1 MSTAKQYADGF
12 NANFLNM
19 IGEIMARYLKTE
31 NSFAELELAEEA
43 EKDDVLQELRKEN
56 LSNLHNVFEL
66 SRSHASMKLRNSLM
80 LKLFDTM
87 ERIVREAEEAETE
100 PGTAG
105 SLREC
110 CVDILQKVGS
120 LASSS
125 TTDVALEARQL
136 LIELNLPSHKN
147 QLRAM
152 ESKLRRVA
160 EHDEEVVEYL
170 VNSTQ
175 AILHFLVEIV
185 LTSKDIVLRK
195 AALEIYIRRLYNC
208 YEIDELEIKHDE
220 EVGDIYA
227 EFLFHAAAKDS
238 VAMGEIGMAQA
249 SSYDNL
255 TALLTDQR
263 AKSIIDETGTQGSQE
278 SSSVGLDLFEDSSVG
293 ASNAGQSSLSSI
305 PPLSRQPDAKPNR
318 MLSREARAES
328 ATGDQEPGAIPPYVR
343 RKGSLSVFANTEAL
357 KGGFKALLRA
367 VHRKKTERPGE
378 QLATDVM
385 HTILNVDEDLLA
397 QTDASS
403 GDAEAVAAAL
413 RAFLSSN
420 EEDLNHCGIRR
431 VTFATAPTFN
441 AMKAALVAGHGCG
454 FYTYRHRAN
463 YREDRL
469 VRDIETPL
477 AFQLELQ
484 RLANFNISL
493 VPLGKNLSMA
503 HSVQVYEATPKV
515 RNEKMKDSG
524 KRFFVRALVR
534 QVDRA
539 EGIESPS
546 AHPGPER
553 VFVQAL
559 AALEAVKESNQ
570 SVHKAAGQNHVFLNI
585 LGDATV
591 APEYLEKTIKTIT
604 RRYETRLRSVGVSE
618 VELKLNATLM
628 DGMPPLPYRIIATNP
643 TGFAL
648 SIARY
653 VEAADPSNPERSIFY
668 YISDGDVGGAL
679 AAMGMKDFDE
689 ELLVNGST
697 RDAEL
702 HGKPLTTPYSVTTMF
717 DEKRAR
723 AAALGTAYAYDF
735 PTLFERSVQ
744 LQWKQF
750 RQQTQVTDGPQLSNL
765 MQCDELVLDDEMTAG
780 TPIGHGLCLTK
791 RNPGT
796 NTVAMLA
803 WKMTVKTP
811 QYPEGRDLV
820 LICNDITTVA
830 GSFGTREDEVF
841 KRATTLAVELGI
853 PRIYIAA
860 NSGARL
866 GMADEVKRAFKVEW
880 NDPEVCSK
888 GFKYIYVTPEDYA
901 ALGPQ
906 GKKSLLAEYVQE
918 KNHYKVVDI
927 IGEAPDLGV
936 ENLRGSGTIAGE
948 TSRAYNDTFTL
959 TYVSGRTV
967 GIGAYLVRLGQRTIQ
982 KGTNAP
988 ILLTGYQALNSIMGR
1003 EVYTSNLQ
1011 LGGTKVMYNNGVSH
1025 TCVRNDLDGVREI
1038 LQWLTYVPKRKGDVL
1053 PFTALP
1059 STDTVERDVLFD
1071 PTGLEEYD
1079 PRLLLT
1085 GQDNAQDPSD
1095 FVPGFFDRHSF
1106 KEYLAGWAKSVVV
1119 GRARLGGIPMGVIVS
1134 EIRTMEAK
1142 IPADPA
1148 NPDSKECSWQQAGQ
1162 VWYPDSAYKT
1172 AQAISDFN
1180 KENLPLMLFA
1190 NWRGFSGGQRDMFDE
1205 VLKYGSFIV
1214 DELVAYREPVFIYIP
1229 PGGQL
1234 RGGAWVVVDPTINS
1248 EYMEMYADTEA
1259 RGNVLEPPAIASI
1272 KFREKDIRAA
1282 AHRIDPVLKELDA
1295 KLKDGSG
1302 DVASL
1307 KAKIKEREKKLFPT
1321 YKQISCHFADLHD
1334 RPGRMLAKGV
1344 IRDVVPWKQSR
1355 RYFYH
1360 RLRRR
1365 LLQNRKVRELMKAGK
1380 LERMGDGEKV
1390 LEQLCKEDWS
1400 NDKAVHDWL
1409 ASTEG
1414 EAAIAEHS
1422 AALRGEM
1429 ITKEILSLGQ
1439 QDSKAVLKGLMG
1451 LIDELKKSGKVEE
1464 RDDLVKT
1471 LRKGVMLLQ

>member
-1 MSTAKQYADGF
+1 MVSTAKQYANGF
-12 NANFLNM
+12 NANFLNL

-31 NSFAELELAEEA
+31 TSFAELELAEEA

-56 LSNLHNVFEL
+56 SSNLRNVFEL
-66 SRSHASMKLRNSLM
+66 SRAHSSMFLRNRLI

-87 ERIVREAEEAETE
+87 ERIVREEEEADDDVDSV
-100 PGTAG
+100 GT
-105 SLREC
+105 LRES
-110 CVDILQKVGS
+110 CVEILQKVGS
-120 LASSS
+120 LASHS

-147 QLRAM
+147 QLREM
-152 ESKLRRVA
+152 ENKLRSVA
-160 EHDEEVVEYL
+160 KGDAEVTDYL

-185 LTSKDIVLRK
+185 LTSKDLVLRK
-195 AALEIYIRRLYNC
+195 TALEIYIRRLYNC
-208 YEIDELEIKHDE
+208 YEIDELEIKHND

-238 VAMGEIGMAQA
+238 LAMGEIGLSQA

-263 AKSIIDETGTQGSQE
+263 AKSFQDETGTQGSQE
-278 SSSVGLDLFEDSSVG
+278 SSSVGLDIFDDAAAPMGGL
-293 ASNAGQSSLSSI
+293 SSLKSSAD
-305 PPLSRQPDAKPNR
+305 RDAKPGR
-318 MLSREARAES
+318 VLSREARAES
-328 ATGDQEPGAIPPYVR
+328 AAGDQETGAIPPYVR
-343 RKGSLSVFANTEAL
+343 RKGSLSVFASTEAL
-357 KGGFKALLRA
+357 QNGFGALLKA
-367 VHRKKTERPGE
+367 VHSKGE
-378 QLATDVM
+378 KSREQMATDVM
-385 HTILNVDEDLLA
+385 HVVLNVDENLLA
-397 QTDASS
+397 ESSSSS
-403 GDAEAVAAAL
+403 GDAEAVASAL
-413 RAFLSSN
+413 RGFLGNN
-420 EEDLNHCGIRR
+420 ESALNGTGIRR
-431 VTFATAPTFN
+431 VTFATAPTFQS
-441 AMKAALVAGHGCG
+441 MKAALVAGHGCG

-539 EGIESPS
+539 EGIHSPS

-559 AALEAVKESNQ
+559 AALEAVKESKR
-570 SVHKAAGQNHVFLNI
+570 SVSKAAGQNHIFLNI
-585 LGDATV
+585 LGDATI
-591 APEYLEKTIKTIT
+591 APDYLEKTIKTIT
-604 RRYETRLRSVGVSE
+604 RRYESRLRSVGISE

-668 YISDGDVGGAL
+668 YVSDGDDGVGGAL
-679 AAMGMKDFDE
+679 AAMGMQEFDE
-689 ELLVNGST
+689 ELLVNGSS

-702 HGKPLTTPYSVTTMF
+702 HGKPLTTPYSVTTLF

-735 PTLFERSVQ
+735 PTLFERSAQ
-744 LQWKQF
+744 LQWKAF
-750 RQQTQVTDGPQLSNL
+750 RQQTSVTDGPLLSNL

-791 RNPGT
+791 RAPGT

-803 WKMTVKTP
+803 WKMTLKTP
-811 QYPEGRDLV
+811 QYPEGRDIV
-820 LICNDITTVA
+820 LISNDITTVA

-841 KRATTLAVELGI
+841 KRATNLAVELGI

-901 ALGPQ
+901 ALGPN
-906 GKKSLLAEYVQE
+906 GKKSLLAEYIKE
-918 KNHYKVVDI
+918 KDHYKVLDI

-1025 TCVRNDLDGVREI
+1025 TCVRNDLDGVRAI
-1038 LQWLTYVPKRKGDVL
+1038 LHWLTYVPRKKGDVL
-1053 PFTALP
+1053 PLTALP
-1059 STDTVERDVLFD
+1059 STDTIDRDVLFD

-1085 GQDNAQDPSD
+1085 GQDNSQDPAD
-1095 FVPGFFDRHSF
+1095 FVPGFFDKHSF
-1106 KEYLAGWAKSVVV
+1106 TEYLAGWAKSVII
-1119 GRARLGGIPMGVIVS
+1119 GRARLGGIPMGVILS

-1214 DELVAYREPVFIYIP
+1214 DELVDYREPVFIYIP

-1282 AHRIDPVLKELDA
+1282 AHRIDPILIDLDNKIKEAGADQANLKQ
-1295 KLKDGSG
+1295 
-1302 DVASL
+1302 
-1307 KAKIKEREKKLFPT
+1307 KIKEREAKLFPT

-1365 LLQNRKVRELMKAGK
+1365 LLQNRKARQLMKAGK
-1380 LERMGDGEKV
+1380 LESMSAGASI
-1390 LEQLCKEDWS
+1390 LESLCKEDWS
-1400 NDKAVHDWL
+1400 NDKGVHDWL
-1409 ASTEG
+1409 ASSSG
-1414 EAAIAEHS
+1414 EQAINDYIAS
-1422 AALRGEM
+1422 LRGEM
-1429 ITKEILSLGQ
+1429 ITKEILELGQ

-1464 RDDLVKT
+1464 RDELVQT
-1471 LRKGVMLLQ
+1471 LRKGVMLLN